1 MTEEPPSSAG
11 DTHSHHQATG
21 LKDSAKPGVSWRGW
35 LRTLVGRRNGNGT
48 VRGAIEDLIEERES
62 AEPSIEPD
70 ERELIGN
77 VLALHDVAVADV
89 MVPRAD
95 IDGVEIDMKMDELVQ
110 RMAKEARTRLPVYRE
125 SLDDV
130 VGLVHMKDVLAAL
143 DTEPPQR
150 LSDLVRD
157 ILFVAPS
164 MRVLDLL
171 LEMRSKRIHMAVVVD
186 EFGGVDGLVTIEDL
200 VEEIVGEIQDEHD
213 AAEAPSLTVRADGTV
228 LADARTRIEA
238 FEELVGKVL
247 DPKEREEVDTLGGLV
262 FRLIDR
268 VPRRGEIVRHDSGI
282 EFEVVDADARRI
294 RRLRVHSLPSED
306 RRAAARS

>member
-1 MTEEPPSSAG
+1 MNEVPPSSDA
-11 DTHSHHQATG
+11 HSLHDASA
-21 LKDSAKPGVSWRGW
+21 LADSAKPAANWRGW
-35 LRTLVGRRNGNGT
+35 VRALVGRRNGNGT
-48 VRGAIEDLIEERES
+48 VRGAIEDLIDEREATAS
-62 AEPSIEPD
+62 SIEPD

-95 IDGVEIDMKMDELVQ
+95 IDGVEIAMPMAELVPH
-110 RMAKEARTRLPVYRE
+110 MAEETRTRLPVYRE

-130 VGLVHMKDVLAAL
+130 VGLVHMKDVMAAL
-143 DTEPPQR
+143 DKQPPPR
-150 LSDLVRD
+150 LAGLVRD

-213 AAEAPSLTVRADGTV
+213 AAEEPLLTVRADGTAV
-228 LADARTRIEA
+228 ADARTRIKA
-238 FEELVGKVL
+238 FEEMFGNLL
-247 DPKEREEVDTLGGLV
+247 DEDEREEVDTLGGLV

-268 VPRRGEIVRHDSGI
+268 VPRRGEIVRHPSGI

-294 RRLRVHSLPSED
+294 RRLRVHNLPSEHS
-306 RRAAARS
+306 RAAASG